1 MPYQLHCCT
10 QLALVE
16 EELTDDGVA
25 DLDDEDTDEGA
36 VDGVEDLDDE
46 DTDEGAEETPPPL
59 QTVPFTVGRSSA
71 PPFLFNWKPKL
82 TV

>member
-16 EELTDDGVA
+16 EELRDDGVA
-25 DLDDEDTDEGA
+25 DLDDEDIDEGVA
-36 VDGVEDLDDE
+36 DLDDE
-46 DTDEGAEETPPPL
+46 DTDDGIEDAAEPPE
-59 QTVPFTVGRSSA
+59 QTEPFTVGRSKA

-82 TV
+82 AD

>member
-1 MPYQLHCCT
+1 VPYQLHCCT
-10 QLALVE
+10 QAALVE

-25 DLDDEDTDEGA
+25 DLDDEDTD
-36 VDGVEDLDDE
+36 DGVAERDEEATEADDGATEDVV
-46 DTDEGAEETPPPL
+46 PPEH
-59 QTVPFTVGRSSA
+59 TVPLTVGLSSA

>member
-25 DLDDEDTDEGA
+25 DLDDEDTD
-36 VDGVEDLDDE
+36 DGVADLDEE
-46 DTDEGAEETPPPL
+46 DIDEGVEEPPPL
-59 QTVPFTVGRSSA
+59 HTVPLTVGRSSA
-71 PPFLFNWKPKL
+71 PPFLFTWKP
-82 TV
+82 TVAV